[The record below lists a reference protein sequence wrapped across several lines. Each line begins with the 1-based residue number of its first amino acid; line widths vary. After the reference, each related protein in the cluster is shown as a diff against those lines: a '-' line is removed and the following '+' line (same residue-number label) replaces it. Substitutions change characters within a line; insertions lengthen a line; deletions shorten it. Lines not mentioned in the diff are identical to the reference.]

1 MSTYKV
7 KLLKPYSKQQ
17 EILAGLDTHRYV
29 VAALARRTGKTIIG
43 MTAAIKSAL
52 DSGLPVLWC
61 SISYKQ
67 LITTYDMFLD
77 ALGNVC
83 TSANRQQNSLKLL
96 NGARI
101 DFFSLDNQSSDS
113 IRGKKY
119 NFCVIDEAAYATN
132 LLKIYYS
139 VISPTL
145 VDYLGKTLFISSPNG
160 YNDFYTLY
168 TYADNDTNWYSLTA
182 TTYDNPFIDNAEIER
197 LKKVLP
203 DKIFRTE
210 MLGEFLGEGKIFS
223 NVLELSIAEEEYEP
237 QENSIYVMGID
248 LALQNDF
255 TVIVVLDITRKQV
268 VRCIRV
274 QYELKLL
281 TNLVKEVSNIYK
293 PAKINIDATGMG
305 IPIVQ
310 ALHPLRLPL
319 NPITFT
325 KQIKEYLIHNLII
338 QLEQKNITLLRNQNM
353 INELSLFEEKNGKY
367 NAPSGYHD
375 DIVIALSLACWEL
388 RFTE

>member
-1 MSTYKV
+1 MYKV

-17 EILAGLDTHRYV
+17 EILDGLDTHRYV

-43 MTAAIKSAL
+43 MIAAIKSAL

-83 TSANRQQNSLKLL
+83 TSANRQQNSIKLL

-119 NFCVIDEAAYATN
+119 IFCVIDEAAYTTN

-182 TTYDNPFIDNAEIER
+182 TTYDNPFIDNAELDR
-197 LKKVLP
+197 LKTVLP
-203 DKIFRTE
+203 DKVFRTE
-210 MLGEFLGEGKIFS
+210 MLGEFVGEGKIFS
-223 NVLELSIAEEEYEP
+223 NILELSRAEEEYEP

-248 LALQNDF
+248 LAFQNDF

-268 VRCIRV
+268 VRCIRI

-310 ALHPLRLPL
+310 ALHPLNLPL

>member
-1 MSTYKV
+1 
-7 KLLKPYSKQQ
+7 
-17 EILAGLDTHRYV
+17 
-29 VAALARRTGKTIIG
+29 
-43 MTAAIKSAL
+43 
-52 DSGLPVLWC
+52 
-61 SISYKQ
+61 
-67 LITTYDMFLD
+67 
-77 ALGNVC
+77 
-83 TSANRQQNSLKLL
+83 
-96 NGARI
+96 
-101 DFFSLDNQSSDS
+101 
-113 IRGKKY
+113 
-119 NFCVIDEAAYATN
+119 
-132 LLKIYYS
+132 
-139 VISPTL
+139 
-145 VDYLGKTLFISSPNG
+145 
-160 YNDFYTLY
+160 
-168 TYADNDTNWYSLTA
+168 
-182 TTYDNPFIDNAEIER
+182 
-197 LKKVLP
+197 
-203 DKIFRTE
+203 
-210 MLGEFLGEGKIFS
+210 MLGEFVGEGKLFS

-237 QENSIYVMGID
+237 QENSIYVLGID
-248 LALQNDF
+248 LAFQNDF

-268 VRCIRV
+268 VRCIRI

-310 ALHPLRLPL
+310 ALHPLNLPL